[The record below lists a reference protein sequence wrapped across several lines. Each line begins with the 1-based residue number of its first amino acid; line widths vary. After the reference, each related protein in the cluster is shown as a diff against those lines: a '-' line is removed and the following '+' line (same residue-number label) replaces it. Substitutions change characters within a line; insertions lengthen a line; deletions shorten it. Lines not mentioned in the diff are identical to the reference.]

1 MRERPG
7 LDVNIR
13 ITAVIEAH
21 YASLI
26 SPNHCSSVLFFLL
39 RFIYFREREPESKP
53 RIGCLINCATQA
65 PLALFF
71 KIRF

>member
-53 RIGCLINCATQA
+53 RA
-65 PLALFF
+65 
-71 KIRF
+71 